1 MNAEVKGSTLPILE
15 MILDQGEFIIST
27 HGELSWMTPN
37 IQLSQ
42 TTAAGGQQ
50 GGGGGGGFMGALKRM
65 AGGGGLFLTRYEAV
79 NGQGMVVFAAK
90 VPGRIF
96 PVEVAPG
103 AGYSVHRHGWVCGTS
118 GIVPTV
124 GFQQS
129 FGGAL
134 WGGEGFILQR
144 LEGQGTAWI
153 ELSGEI
159 TMYELQPGQTML
171 AHPGHVGMFQD
182 GVSFTVQRVQ
192 GFANRYL
199 GGDGAHLAVLTG
211 PGRIWLQSMPL
222 VVLAHALEPYIEKQA
237 AGGGAAAGGVAGTL
251 GGILGR
257 GM

>member
-15 MILDQGEFIIST
+15 MILDPGEFIIST

-42 TTAAGGQQ
+42 TTATGGQP
-50 GGGGGGGFMGALKRM
+50 GGGGGGLMGALKRV
-65 AGGGGLFLTRYEAV
+65 AGGGSLFQTRYEAV

-96 PVEVAPG
+96 PVEVTQAG
-103 AGYSVHRHGWVCGTS
+103 GYSVHRHGWVCGTP

-129 FGGAL
+129 FSGGL
-134 WGGEGFILQR
+134 WGGDGFILQR
-144 LEGQGTAWI
+144 LEGQGTAWV

-159 TMYELQPGQTML
+159 TMYDLAPGQTL
-171 AHPGHVGMFQD
+171 LVHPGHVGMFQD
-182 GVSFTVQRVQ
+182 GVSFTVQRIQ
-192 GFANRYL
+192 GFRNRFL

-211 PGRIWLQSMPL
+211 PGKIWLQSMPL
-222 VVLAHALEPYIEKQA
+222 VVLAHALEPYLAKEGAGTA
-237 AGGGAAAGGVAGTL
+237 AATGGAAGVL

-257 GM
+257 G

>member
-1 MNAEVKGSTLPILE
+1 MNSEVKGSTLPILE
-15 MILDQGEFIIST
+15 MILEQGEYVIAT
-27 HGELSWMTPN
+27 HGELAWMTGN

-50 GGGGGGGFMGALKRM
+50 QQGGGGGFMSAIKRM

-79 NGQGMVVFAAK
+79 QGQGMLVFAAK

-96 PVEVAPG
+96 PVEVGNPS
-103 AGYSVHRHGWVCGTS
+103 GYLVHRHGWVCGTP

-124 GFQQS
+124 AFQQS
-129 FGGAL
+129 LGGAL
-134 WGGEGFILQR
+134 WGGEGFMLQK

-159 TMYELQPGQTML
+159 TYYELAAGQSIL

-182 GVSFTVQRVQ
+182 TVSFTTQRIQ
-192 GFANRYL
+192 GFANRFL

-211 PGRIWLQSMPL
+211 PGQIWLQSMPI
-222 VVLAHALEPYIEKQA
+222 VVLAHALDPYIEKQA
-237 AGGGAAAGGVAGTL
+237 AGTGAAAGGIM
-251 GGILGR
+251 GGIMGR
-257 GM
+257 GL